1 MYGENRFLFGCF
13 LVSHVL
19 DIFVSKNEATQLVGV
34 FFEFFE
40 RKLWIWING
49 LNSIKRPHSSITV
62 PWYLNF
68 ARMTVI

>member
-34 FFEFFE
+34 FLHFLSVNYRF
-40 RKLWIWING
+40 G
-49 LNSIKRPHSSITV
+49 LTDLIQSKGLTV
-62 PWYLNF
+62 
-68 ARMTVI
+68 R